1 MILLFILLIYGF
13 TSSKAACRGS
23 RYCPNYWVVS
33 TKDTIQYEVT
43 KDTIQYEVLIG
54 LRLLTQA
61 ESLPESL
68 PKLLPD
74 LTTRS

>member
-33 TKDTIQYEVT
+33 TKDTIQYEV
-43 KDTIQYEVLIG
+43 LIG